1 MDRAGKMVVG
11 TWKLLYLNINK
22 RKVSKNL
29 SKLVNF
35 CVAILILN
43 MEENTQDFQ
52 HIMLHYFMKGK
63 NVTKR
68 QKKDLYDVWRTCCD

>member
-43 MEENTQDFQ
+43 MEENTQHFLN
-52 HIMLHYFMKGK
+52 IMLYYFKKAK
-63 NVTKR
+63 NASEM
-68 QKKDLYDVWRTCCD
+68 QKKALFSIWRR

>member
-35 CVAILILN
+35 CVEILILN
-43 MEENTQDFQ
+43 MEENTQHFLN
-52 HIMLHYFMKGK
+52 IMLYYFKKAK
-63 NVTKR
+63 NASEM
-68 QKKDLYDVWRTCCD
+68 QKKALFSIWRR